1 MTTLTGRIAPRS
13 LRNRADARR
22 RRQRSLGHPLI
33 A

>member
-1 MTTLTGRIAPRS
+1 MTTTSGRIAPRS

-22 RRQRSLGHPLI
+22 RRPRSLGHALI